1 MPLASA
7 HTAATLGRLVLALIA
22 GVATGAALVAG
33 FIYSSLGEALVFE
46 GLFLVALFYG
56 AAIAVVC
63 VPVWLSLARVGWDR
77 APAAAALGFVA
88 TLIFVLLTTAA
99 GSHERLD
106 LLAYSVVPYAVCG
119 ALAALVTWLVGTK
132 LQI

>member
-1 MPLASA
+1 MQVDSA
-7 HTAATLGRLVLALIA
+7 RTAVAVGRLILALIA
-22 GVATGAALVAG
+22 GVATGAVLVAG
-33 FIYSSLGEALVFE
+33 FIYSSLGDALVFK

-63 VPVWLSLARVGWDR
+63 VPVWLGLARVGWDR

-88 TLIFVLLTTAA
+88 TGIFVLLTTAA

-106 LLAYSVVPYAVCG
+106 LLAYSVLPFAVCG
-119 ALAALVTWLVGTK
+119 ALAALVTWWVGTK
-132 LQI
+132 LLA